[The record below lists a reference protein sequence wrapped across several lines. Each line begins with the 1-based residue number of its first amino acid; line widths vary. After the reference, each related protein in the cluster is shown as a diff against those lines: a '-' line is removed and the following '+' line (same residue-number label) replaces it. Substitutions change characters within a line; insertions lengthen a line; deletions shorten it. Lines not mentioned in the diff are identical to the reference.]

1 MNKENWDL
9 LTNEELCLLYQQDT
23 NNNELFEYF
32 LDRNKNLMYK
42 FIHKYINKHPDYK
55 DDIENLA
62 TVAMWNTMRKF
73 EIDKNTKYKNLKHSL
88 ILFFFF
94 W

>member
-32 LDRNKNLMYK
+32 LDRNKNLM
-42 FIHKYINKHPDYK
+42 
-55 DDIENLA
+55 
-62 TVAMWNTMRKF
+62 
-73 EIDKNTKYKNLKHSL
+73 
-88 ILFFFF
+88 
-94 W
+94 